1 MISHLKTVQNPQVIN
16 ISRPARPT
24 RHTSLGGGMMPAPGR
39 RYGGMSFEPTSEQ
52 RALLDLVAD
61 NRWGVFVTLKRDGTP
76 QLSNVSYG
84 WDAER
89 NAVRVSVTD
98 DRAKT
103 RNLLRDPRASLHV
116 TSADFR
122 KWTVVEGRAELTPV
136 ATDPDDAAVRELVD
150 LYRSLAGE
158 HPDWDDFRA
167 AMIRDRRRVVTLTV
181 SHVYGNLGS

>member
-1 MISHLKTVQNPQVIN
+1 
-16 ISRPARPT
+16 
-24 RHTSLGGGMMPAPGR
+24 
-39 RYGGMSFEPTSEQ
+39 MSFEPTAEQ

-150 LYRSLAGE
+150 LYRSVAGE

-181 SHVYGNLGS
+181 QSRVRQPRRVDRSGNFLRRQTGGSCPIEGTANRATAAPRRRG